1 MADVH
6 SAEKSTNVR
15 SNLGR
20 LAAFGVARAFTW
32 APSVSASAALYLWTH
47 PQRRTRPAREASI
60 LDAATP
66 IRIPMGMGSLAGWR
80 WTPRSAAASS
90 ASLGAQAS
98 RALPIHTATSAAGA
112 PPVHTATSAAPV
124 HTVTSAAGAHT
135 GHIATSAAAVHTA
148 TSAARAPTVLLV
160 HGWEGRGSQLGSF
173 VEPLVEAGYSVVSF
187 DAPAHGDSEGER
199 ASLIRFA
206 DAIDAAVRC
215 VGPVHGIVAHSMGGA
230 ATLLAISGGLDV
242 KRLVL
247 VAPADPSHAIARFSD
262 AVGIPDTVQARME
275 DDLVTRYGAGIRTFG
290 APVLAAGSP
299 APALVIHDHADRW
312 VPIADGHAYADARP
326 DFVLVETNGLGHHR
340 ILRDPGVIASA
351 VRYLGGADAVPVE
364 IDAPERP
371 PALPTGPL
379 DAITITEEEILA
391 DLSYG
396 R

>member
-6 SAEKSTNVR
+6 FAEKSTNVR
-15 SNLGR
+15 SNLSR
-20 LAAFGVARAFTW
+20 MAAFGVARAFTW

-98 RALPIHTATSAAGA
+98 RALAI
-112 PPVHTATSAAPV
+112 
-124 HTVTSAAGAHT
+124 
-135 GHIATSAAAVHTA
+135 HTA

-351 VRYLGGADAVPVE
+351 VRYLRGADAVPVA

-391 DLSYG
+391 DLAYG
-396 R
+396 L